1 MKNFFEP
8 IKEFLISMGL
18 SILTFFAPAAGIIL
32 VVLGFMFLD
41 ILTAYCRIKKQRKD
55 GIKVKWTSR
64 GFVRG
69 FVPKLIGYTSL
80 VLLFFMLD
88 TFLLNE
94 FTKYILPIENI
105 STKMISLGLVY
116 AELKS
121 IDENWRVMFGKGLM
135 KYIMDM
141 VNFGE
146 NVKKKLKEFNT
157 EKDKKSDV

>member
-1 MKNFFEP
+1 MRNFFET

-55 GIKVKWTSR
+55 GVNIKWTSR

-88 TFLLNE
+88 SFLLNE

-105 STKMISLGLVY
+105 STKIISLGLVY

>member
-1 MKNFFEP
+1 MRNFFET

-55 GIKVKWTSR
+55 GVNIKWTSR

-105 STKMISLGLVY
+105 STKIISLGLVY